1 MKTIYKYDD
10 NKNLMLEEI
19 ENVGDD
25 YKLKANETFIAP
37 QNGLYLP
44 IRFIDNQWIGASI
57 DEYKKQNPDIE
68 LPPDA
73 DQLIVNQVVGALAAQ
88 QVKINAIQKQLEKEN

>member
-10 NKNLMLEEI
+10 NKNLMLEET

-25 YKLKANETFIAP
+25 YELKANETFIAP
-37 QNGLYLP
+37 QWGLYSP
-44 IRFIDNQWIGASI
+44 IRFIDNQWIGTSI
-57 DEYKKQNPDIE
+57 AEYKKQNPDIK
-68 LPPDA
+68 LPPDVN
-73 DQLIVNQVVGALAAQ
+73 QLIVNQVVEALAAQ